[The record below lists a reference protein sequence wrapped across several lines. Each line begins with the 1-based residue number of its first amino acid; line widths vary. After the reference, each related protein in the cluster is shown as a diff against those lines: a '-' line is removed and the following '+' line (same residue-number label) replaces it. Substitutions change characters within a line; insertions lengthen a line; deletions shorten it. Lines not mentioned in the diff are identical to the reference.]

1 MIDMTMKLN
10 DMERRGVISNYKKID
25 KNAKFYTE
33 MKNNHQDEIKNKLL
47 FVNMMTYNITS
58 TICLVSYDKTI
69 LFPVIGL
76 QFIKY
81 VEEIK
86 STIGN
91 GVIEVKSNFEEYLR
105 GNFKINDPTILE
117 IVDLGRKIA

>member
-1 MIDMTMKLN
+1 
-10 DMERRGVISNYKKID
+10 
-25 KNAKFYTE
+25 
-33 MKNNHQDEIKNKLL
+33 
-47 FVNMMTYNITS
+47 MMTFNITS
-58 TICLVSYDKTI
+58 TICLVSYDKAI

>member
-1 MIDMTMKLN
+1 MNEMKINGMKSNGMKLN

-81 VEEIK
+81 VENKFACYDKE
-86 STIGN
+86 
-91 GVIEVKSNFEEYLR
+91 
-105 GNFKINDPTILE
+105 
-117 IVDLGRKIA
+117 